1 LKFIDTVMI
10 GAFLEL
16 DFVGIFTVTSFIAL
30 IIDIP
35 LVSLEKISN
44 VQIAKFWV
52 DNNLEGIKSI
62 YKKSVKY
69 LMLIGGLLLIG
80 ILLNIEDMLSFLPQE
95 YANAKNVTIIASI
108 GAFINISTG
117 LNNAVLFN
125 SNKYV
130 YGTYLLLLLL
140 VLAVINNLIFIPM
153 WGIEGAAFASA
164 FSVVIYNLIKFAII
178 KIKFQMQPYD
188 LNALKILLIISITF
202 IIGCFLP
209 SFDFTIFSMIFRS
222 VIVSILYVSLVYLLK
237 IVPEFD
243 KYFRLKF

>member
-1 LKFIDTVMI
+1 M
-10 GAFLEL
+10 

-52 DNNLEGIKSI
+52 ENNLEGIKSI

-140 VLAVINNLIFIPM
+140 VLAVINNLIFIPLL
-153 WGIEGAAFASA
+153 GIEGAAFASA
-164 FSVVIYNLIKFAII
+164 FSVVI
-178 KIKFQMQPYD
+178 
-188 LNALKILLIISITF
+188 
-202 IIGCFLP
+202 
-209 SFDFTIFSMIFRS
+209 
-222 VIVSILYVSLVYLLK
+222 
-237 IVPEFD
+237 
-243 KYFRLKF
+243 

>member
-1 LKFIDTVMI
+1 MI

-52 DNNLEGIKSI
+52 ENNLEGIKSI

-95 YANAKNVTIIASI
+95 YANAKNVTVIASI

-140 VLAVINNLIFIPM
+140 VLAIINNLIFIPL

-164 FSVVIYNLIKFAII
+164 FSVVIYNMIKFLII
-178 KIKFQMQPYD
+178 KIKFKMQPYD

-202 IIGCFLP
+202 IIGYVLP

-222 VIVSILYVSLVYLLK
+222 VIVSIIYVSLVYLFR

-243 KYFRLKF
+243 KYFKLKF